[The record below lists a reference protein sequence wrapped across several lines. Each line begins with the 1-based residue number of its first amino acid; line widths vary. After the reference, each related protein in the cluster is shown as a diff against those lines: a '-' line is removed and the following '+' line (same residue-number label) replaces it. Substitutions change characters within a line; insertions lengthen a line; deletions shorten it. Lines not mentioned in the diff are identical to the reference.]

1 MKKKSSGIKLFENDT
16 VAKRL
21 RRYNTGIISLRYT
34 GGRRLFTDSKLNTHT
49 HTHRFPNLLTS
60 EDSSVASSFNR
71 EKVVPLYCAPLLQ
84 GELSR
89 RHITI
94 LSIGIKQRRRSQ
106 LFTVMYGLVRKSHAP
121 NTDAAILIQS
131 VTSLLLDCQCGNSSS
146 NGC

>member
-16 VAKRL
+16 VSKRL

-71 EKVVPLYCAPLLQ
+71 EKVVPLYCVQRFPYCFK

-89 RHITI
+89 RHIKF
-94 LSIGIKQRRRSQ
+94 LSIGMKQRQLTAFYCYVWSS
-106 LFTVMYGLVRKSHAP
+106 LFTSTFESRTRRTRTRPLP
-121 NTDAAILIQS
+121 F
-131 VTSLLLDCQCGNSSS
+131 
-146 NGC
+146 